1 MREGSLICD
10 ASKTL
15 GNFCNCKDVRW
26 AVAKIWASL
35 SYPVYSVLA
44 TNSGVV
50 EKSKWARLVKIRSES
65 VLVLKWTQNLK
76 LCFQP
81 VTWCW
86 CQPNLIVDSPLTMT
100 HLVDSMIKSVY
111 DLFSVIWIY
120 FFPMLLMFVVAFVS
134 YLFKINNI

>member
-50 EKSKWARLVKIRSES
+50 EKSKWARLVQWFGQDSE
-65 VLVLKWTQNLK
+65 LK